1 MRTQTFERPGE
12 IHALRQRSTDGFL
25 LQRGSRRP
33 SLYAFSK
40 IHFSYHNLPR
50 GLFQHFGLWVT
61 LESLVY
67 SADTL
72 NEEGGFVGA
81 CAGLDSIHD
90 FLDSLGLFDDR
101 LAAELDGARTYFS
114 LEKKY
119 MSGSASLAD
128 IRRAATLRSFDFRLL
143 HRVLWRLKKW
153 PEDEVTFQCFE
164 TLEEIM
170 EYDDDAASIEKD
182 GESGTF
188 NVVRALAARGPRA
201 LAEYCEDLRHGVER
215 SIEILGPRFTALLQV
230 YHALT
235 PETVLTNLME
245 IHPGGK

>member
-1 MRTQTFERPGE
+1 MPFDKEAPIVSFSSLDRAGR
-12 IHALRQRSTDGFL
+12 A
-25 LQRGSRRP
+25 
-33 SLYAFSK
+33 LYAFSK
-40 IHFSYHNLPR
+40 VHFAYHNLPR

-72 NEEGGFVGA
+72 NEEGGFSGA
-81 CAGLDSIHD
+81 CAGLHSIRD
-90 FLDSLGLFDDR
+90 FLDSLDLFDHS
-101 LAAELDGARTYFS
+101 LAAELEGARTYFS
-114 LEKKY
+114 LEKNY

-153 PEDEVTFQCFE
+153 PEDEVTFQCFA
-164 TLEEIM
+164 TLEEVM

-188 NVVRALAARGPRA
+188 NVIRALTAHGPRA
-201 LAEYCEDLRHGVER
+201 LVDYCEDLVQGVQR

-230 YHALT
+230 YYALS
-235 PETVLTNLME
+235 PETVLASGME
-245 IHPGGK
+245 LRTGGNAPLEGAG